1 MLKTE
6 PTHPNL
12 INDIESLMLGISRLT
27 NSTILAV
34 DTEFMREKT
43 FMAQLCLLQLATEDD
58 ELLIDPLSGVDL
70 SSLVDVLCD
79 PGIVK
84 VLHAGSQDLEILF
97 HVLGQPVT
105 PVFDTQ
111 IAAALLGLPQQISLA
126 ALVRH
131 YTGVDIKKSD
141 TFSDWS
147 VRPLRPAQLRYAL
160 EDVRYLP
167 LIYASMLTELD
178 SLGRL
183 NWLDEEFKALSDP
196 GRYQDSPDK
205 LWQRLKGTSGF
216 SRRQLGILQQLALWR
231 DMTAR
236 KRDIPRKWV
245 ITDEQL
251 VDIVRR
257 NPKTIEE
264 LYQTRGLSER
274 LSRRVAQQVI
284 NEVDS
289 GRQMPD
295 NELPERLRKPVIDQD
310 VTASLDLMQALVHL
324 RANEQHIASNI
335 LAHNSEL
342 QALALGQRHGLEVL
356 QGWRLELIGNELIE
370 LLDGRIS
377 LSLEQGKLKVD
388 K

>member
-1 MLKTE
+1 
-6 PTHPNL
+6 
-12 INDIESLMLGISRLT
+12 
-27 NSTILAV
+27 
-34 DTEFMREKT
+34 
-43 FMAQLCLLQLATEDD
+43 MAQLCLLQLATEDD